1 MKLTGIAREDL
12 EAKGLVLPNKLELE
26 YRGTEIPDI
35 YAERIGRKNVE
46 TGKFES
52 FFKVD
57 DEKDNTVEFDRF
69 LENVTLLEK
78 EHIVFSRETLE
89 EKNVID

>member
-35 YAERIGRKNVE
+35 YAAVSYTHLGIIPRQTAEI
-46 TGKFES
+46 
-52 FFKVD
+52 
-57 DEKDNTVEFDRF
+57 
-69 LENVTLLEK
+69 
-78 EHIVFSRETLE
+78 
-89 EKNVID
+89 

>member
-1 MKLTGIAREDL
+1 MVLRKERIMKLTGIAREDL

-57 DEKDNTVEFDRF
+57 DEKDNTV
-69 LENVTLLEK
+69 
-78 EHIVFSRETLE
+78 
-89 EKNVID
+89 